1 MIAVNSYPELFTTLL
16 GWQQY
21 QNLWSII
28 VQTGLAFV
36 PFIVM
41 IVKNTAE
48 PFLSQ
53 ETKSGYVIS
62 LRRVEFGLA
71 TMIIVIMIAC
81 QPMMTIEPQV
91 LHFQPVCNPNIN
103 ATPGNS
109 GTTYDEAFPNLQPV
123 KVPLWWYAVV
133 GLSGGFTASA
143 NVGLGCVPNLR
154 EERVQLHMARI
165 KSAPLRMETEQFI
178 KACWLPAWRKYNEDK
193 PNISQY
199 TQQYGST
206 DPEWPGSHAFLN
218 MPGYYDS
225 LSAPQPVQ
233 GFPYDQQ
240 RDWAQGKNH
249 GQWGTPTCKQWW
261 EQPNVG
267 LYDQLKGQID
277 PTLWQEVV
285 SKAEGKN
292 PADAA
297 IQALIGDSMTAGYRE
312 DTAAVENMGGGWG
325 TGLMAGVGLA
335 WHSLSYYPKMYLLI
349 EALPIVQAYL
359 LMACYIFLAIALPAS
374 RYRFSTV
381 FSITF
386 VIFSIIFWSYIWEL
400 AKYVDTAMIHALNP
414 MGGYQGIAKDYGG
427 TQALTDMVAVLMY
440 IILPI
445 FWTMFMGWAG
455 IQVGNGATGMVDR
468 AAGISSGAG
477 AAAGSMA
484 GKGVAKAASKIIK

>member
-36 PFIVM
+36 PFIIM
-41 IVKNTAE
+41 IIKNTAE

-53 ETKSGYVIS
+53 ETKSAYVIS

-71 TMIIVIMIAC
+71 TMILVIMIAC
-81 QPMMTIEPQV
+81 QPMMTVEPQV
-91 LHFQPVCNPNIN
+91 LHFKPVCNSNIN

-123 KVPLWWYAVV
+123 KVPLWWYAVI

-154 EERVQLHMARI
+154 EERVQLHMERI

-178 KACWLPAWRKYNEDK
+178 KACWLPAWRKYNENK

-206 DPEWPGSHAFLN
+206 DPEWAGSHAFLN

-225 LSAPQPVQ
+225 LYAPQPVQ
-233 GFPYDQQ
+233 GFPYNQS

-249 GQWGTPTCKQWW
+249 GQWGTPSCKDWW
-261 EQPNVG
+261 EQPSVG
-267 LYDQLKGQID
+267 LYDQLKAQIS
-277 PTLWQEVV
+277 PTLWQKLV
-285 SKAEGKN
+285 SRAEGKN

-297 IQALIGDSMTAGYRE
+297 IQALIGDSLTGGYRE
-312 DTAAVENMGGGWG
+312 DSGAVENMGGGLA
-325 TGLMAGVGLA
+325 TGLLAGIGLA

-359 LMACYIFLAIALPAS
+359 LMACYLFLAIALPAS
-374 RYRFSTV
+374 RYKFSTV
-381 FSITF
+381 LSITF

-414 MGGYQGIAKDYGG
+414 MGGFQTISKDYGG

-440 IILPI
+440 IILPV

-455 IQVGNGATGMVDR
+455 IQVGSGATSMVDR

-477 AAAGSMA
+477 AAAG
-484 GKGVAKAASKIIK
+484 GLASKGIAKTAAKFIK